1 MRRVLV
7 LANQTLAGAR
17 LVQALK
23 DRAAQEETKFFIV
36 VPQTRPRHGNIIY
49 DEAVRTMAQVR
60 VDRGV
65 EVLRRAG
72 LDAEGEVGD
81 EDPFLAAMDAVGE
94 HRIDEI
100 IVSTLPATA
109 SGWLRRDLPERLE
122 QESGLP
128 VEHIVVDLD
137 REELRFHG
145 TLVVANQTVAGDALI
160 EHLKRKAAGDVEQ
173 RYIVLVPQDSGDG
186 LACDRARARM
196 ERLLESLHAEDI
208 PAVGMI
214 GDPDPYTATMNA
226 VDFFHLHDIVISTLP
241 SNRSEWLK
249 TNLIE
254 RVEKG
259 TGKPVEHVESTA
271 DEPAPAGA

>member
-1 MRRVLV
+1 VRKILV

-17 LVQALK
+17 LVQTLK

-65 EVLRRAG
+65 EVLSRAG
-72 LDAEGEVGD
+72 LDAQGEVGD
-81 EDPFLAAMDAVGE
+81 EDPFLAAMDAVRE
-94 HRIDEI
+94 HDVDEI

-109 SGWLRRDLPERLE
+109 SGWMRRDLPERL
-122 QESGLP
+122 QHESGLP
-128 VEHIVVDLD
+128 VEHVVVDLD
-137 REELRFHG
+137 REELQFHG
-145 TLVVANQTVAGDALI
+145 TLVMANQTVAGDALI
-160 EHLKRKAAGDVEQ
+160 EHLKRKASGDVEQ

-186 LACDRARARM
+186 QACDRARARM
-196 ERLLESLHAEDI
+196 EKLLESLHAEDI

-214 GDPDPYTATMNA
+214 GDPDPYTAAMNA

-249 TNLIE
+249 DNLIE

-259 TGKPVEHVESTA
+259 TGKPVEHVESTV

>member
-1 MRRVLV
+1 VRRILV

-23 DRAAQEETKFFIV
+23 DRAAQEEARFFIV

-49 DEAVRTMAQVR
+49 DDAVRTMAQVR

-65 EVLRRAG
+65 EVLSRAG
-72 LDAEGEVGD
+72 LDAQGEVGD
-81 EDPFLAAMDAVGE
+81 EDPFLAAMDGVRE
-94 HRIDEI
+94 HDVDEI

-122 QESGLP
+122 LESGLP
-128 VEHIVVDLD
+128 VEHVVVDLD

-160 EHLKRKAAGDVEQ
+160 EHLKQKARGDVEQ

-186 LACDRARARM
+186 QASARARARM
-196 ERLLESLHAEDI
+196 EKLLDSLHAEDI

-249 TNLIE
+249 ANLIE

-259 TGKPVEHVESTA
+259 TGKTVEHVESTA
-271 DEPAPAGA
+271 DEPAPAQA